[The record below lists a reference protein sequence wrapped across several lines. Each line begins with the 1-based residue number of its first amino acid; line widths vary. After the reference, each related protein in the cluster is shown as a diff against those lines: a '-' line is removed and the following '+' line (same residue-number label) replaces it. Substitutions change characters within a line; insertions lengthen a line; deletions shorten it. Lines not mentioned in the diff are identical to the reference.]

1 MQSRSNALSRP
12 MPSITNPL
20 PAATLHKKKN
30 SELSDA
36 VRRLIPATGVKDQ
49 APEPQRIRL
58 WIQRII
64 KCLDPALMKFPT
76 KPEIAASEVFQIYD
90 KMIEDTGEVN
100 DAELYYHL
108 LRAAVISDNRCTDA
122 WVFHNKIRAIL
133 PYAHTFEDR
142 MRLLSSDIELLKA
155 TIKHQ
160 DDGTEP
166 QRIMYDLQ
174 SANLDPRNVLLEY
187 RSGEQNEVRQ
197 KELAALEGK
206 YMELYEVCIES
217 LCHSR
222 NDDMKAWYHEMVR
235 LLPGYQPSFKMLIA
249 MFECCIGSSNDASL
263 GLNILTS
270 FIERNMPQAQ
280 QYVEA
285 LLHLSIKAC
294 EPGISLHA
302 LTLLCETGA
311 KCDHGTSIQLLNVAS
326 FTGHMDLAEY
336 VFQKVVEWNYAITP
350 DHCLAYVYALARASH
365 DARAPFEAITQLG
378 SLGLTL
384 EYPQLVTLSREISS
398 SQQRVDAAFAAC
410 KEIASKSKSLH
421 IDALNVVV
429 LAYANIGNLS
439 GALEAVKKKQYLC
452 PEHPASVNTYR
463 ALLSACQHPQVL
475 NIDAANQI
483 LEMGD
488 KDMKRQGGGALDMD
502 SILYEGLI
510 LTYSRSGDVEKALNT
525 LMMCLQTN
533 ITPTQF
539 TFNSL
544 IRKLA
549 RQDRIQQALDIAEGS
564 LAAGL
569 HIHPFTSKYVLRCAK
584 QSGMVLGIK
593 AYMKLGLVLKPED
606 EQGIQVKT
614 SEKDRQAD
622 VV

>member
-174 SANLDPRNVLLEY
+174 NANLDPRNVLLEY

-206 YMELYEVCIES
+206 YL
-217 LCHSR
+217 
-222 NDDMKAWYHEMVR
+222 
-235 LLPGYQPSFKMLIA
+235 
-249 MFECCIGSSNDASL
+249 
-263 GLNILTS
+263 
-270 FIERNMPQAQ
+270 
-280 QYVEA
+280 
-285 LLHLSIKAC
+285 
-294 EPGISLHA
+294 
-302 LTLLCETGA
+302 
-311 KCDHGTSIQLLNVAS
+311 
-326 FTGHMDLAEY
+326 
-336 VFQKVVEWNYAITP
+336 
-350 DHCLAYVYALARASH
+350 
-365 DARAPFEAITQLG
+365 
-378 SLGLTL
+378 
-384 EYPQLVTLSREISS
+384 
-398 SQQRVDAAFAAC
+398 
-410 KEIASKSKSLH
+410 
-421 IDALNVVV
+421 
-429 LAYANIGNLS
+429 
-439 GALEAVKKKQYLC
+439 
-452 PEHPASVNTYR
+452 
-463 ALLSACQHPQVL
+463 
-475 NIDAANQI
+475 
-483 LEMGD
+483 
-488 KDMKRQGGGALDMD
+488 
-502 SILYEGLI
+502 
-510 LTYSRSGDVEKALNT
+510 
-525 LMMCLQTN
+525 
-533 ITPTQF
+533 
-539 TFNSL
+539 
-544 IRKLA
+544 
-549 RQDRIQQALDIAEGS
+549 
-564 LAAGL
+564 
-569 HIHPFTSKYVLRCAK
+569 
-584 QSGMVLGIK
+584 
-593 AYMKLGLVLKPED
+593 
-606 EQGIQVKT
+606 
-614 SEKDRQAD
+614 
-622 VV
+622 